1 MMKLIENFIF
11 NSLKL
16 TASFS
21 LRSEKRNNR
30 VEGYHHREK
39 APQRASF

>member
-11 NSLKL
+11 KSLKL
-16 TASFS
+16 TASFR

-30 VEGYHHREK
+30 EEGYHPREK
-39 APQRASF
+39 SPQRPSF